1 MSDIDETKPV
11 PPKFDF
17 SAFPED
23 TLFLDRRTLP
33 ERRDF
38 PRAEAP
44 PAGPPRERRA
54 RKERRR
60 RVDPTTFEKQYSE
73 DEMEFMNSIQ
83 AFKNRSGK
91 TFPSHGDILTVALN
105 LGYRQSVAVEDEEED
120 AAMDW
125 ADARGEDSSSREV
138 EPCLP
143 A

>member
-1 MSDIDETKPV
+1 MSDIEETIAGQA
-11 PPKFDF
+11 PKFDF

-33 ERRDF
+33 ERRDA
-38 PRAEAP
+38 PRAEAV

-60 RVDPTTFEKQYSE
+60 RVDPTTFEKQYTE
-73 DEMEFMNSIQ
+73 DEVEFMNAIQ
-83 AFKNRSGK
+83 AFKTRSGK
-91 TFPSHGDILTVALN
+91 TFPTHRDILGIAFQ
-105 LGYRQSVAVEDEEED
+105 LGYSQPASLDDEDDAGWDED
-120 AAMDW
+120 ASSEE
-125 ADARGEDSSSREV
+125 RSSRDA